1 MKSYIL
7 TINTTHLLKHY
18 TKYVL
23 SMSPQILITYL
34 FVKTIASELFSPA
47 SS

>member
-7 TINTTHLLKHY
+7 TINTTHLLKYY

-23 SMSPQILITYL
+23 SMSPQILITCL
-34 FVKTIASELFSPA
+34 FVKTIASELFPPA